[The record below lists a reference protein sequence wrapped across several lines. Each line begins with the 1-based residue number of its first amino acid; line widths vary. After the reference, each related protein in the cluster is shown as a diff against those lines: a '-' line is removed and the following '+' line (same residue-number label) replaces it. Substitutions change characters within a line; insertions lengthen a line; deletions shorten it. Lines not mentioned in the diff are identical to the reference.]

1 MQGTS
6 SSEGAAL
13 SGALLEHFAQLGCTG
28 IFASHLFELF
38 ELPLQ
43 PQLMQRV
50 QLKTVRESEREGG
63 RERERESRGQLTDKH
78 RLAPLE
84 DAGLTGALALY

>member
-1 MQGTS
+1 MYVRGCVGQRQHRRRCCCMQGTS

-50 QLKTVRESEREGG
+50 QLKTVRESERE
-63 RERERESRGQLTDKH
+63 REREREQ
-78 RLAPLE
+78 
-84 DAGLTGALALY
+84 GAAD

>member
-1 MQGTS
+1 MYVRGCVGQRQHRRRRCMQGTS

-50 QLKTVRESEREGG
+50 QLKTVRESEREG
-63 RERERESRGQLTDKH
+63 ERER
-78 RLAPLE
+78 
-84 DAGLTGALALY
+84 AGGS